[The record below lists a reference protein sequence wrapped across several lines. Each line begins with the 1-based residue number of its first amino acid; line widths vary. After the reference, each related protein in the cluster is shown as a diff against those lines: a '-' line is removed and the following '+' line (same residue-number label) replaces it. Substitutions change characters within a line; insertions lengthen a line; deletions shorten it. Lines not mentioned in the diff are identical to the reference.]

1 MKIKMSKTK
10 KLESER
16 LNESFDFHIKN
27 IEQRIKNNDPDSK
40 YEADLLRI
48 LKEIQ
53 NSENKYYIYGYLGSI
68 LDKRR
73 Q

>member
-1 MKIKMSKTK
+1 MSKTK

-40 YEADLLRI
+40 YEVDLLRI

-73 Q
+73 QE